1 MNAWNEPASA
11 FERNLLPQEL
21 FELFLTNT
29 EMDRICVEKTNYT
42 RWKGTH
48 MFTITV
54 EKHKAFLTIL
64 LVGGYAGYTKKRD
77 VLGKTR
83 RLP

>member
-11 FERNLLPQEL
+11 FERSLLPQVL
-21 FELFLTNT
+21 PNT

-64 LVGGYAGYTKKRD
+64 LVGGYVGYTKKRD